1 MARLDARR
9 VPGVLADPAPWRLIL
24 LHGEDQGL
32 VQERSAALISAVL
45 GGVDPFRFAEL
56 SREAAARPGAL
67 IAETT
72 AGALTGGRRVVRV
85 RDATDALAPA
95 LKAALA
101 APGDALILAEAGAL
115 KKRCKLLDL
124 VEAAPDA
131 CGILCAPERGEALVA
146 TLRRMFTDEGVTVDA
161 AALEWI
167 AARAPDD
174 RQAVRREVERLSL
187 YAGRG
192 GVLDEAALQ
201 ASAGGDG
208 SDPDLDD
215 ALAAAMIGDVAG
227 TDRAVAGAFADGAAA
242 VTVLRAVLRHLG
254 RLREAAVAIERGSGP
269 ADAMA
274 GLRPPVFGRGQVAFG
289 QALRRWSP
297 ATLAA
302 ASQAALE
309 AEERAKS
316 GGTGRP
322 PVPDAAMA
330 RQLLLTLAAR
340 AAARSSRQG

>member
-9 VPGVLADPAPWRLIL
+9 VAGVLADPAAWRLIL

-32 VQERSAALISAVL
+32 VQERSAALIAAVI
-45 GGVDPFRFAEL
+45 GDPDPFRFAEL

-101 APGDALILAEAGAL
+101 APGEALILAEAGAL

-124 VEAAPDA
+124 VEPAPDA
-131 CGILCAPERGEALVA
+131 CAILCAPERGDTLVA
-146 TLRRMFTDEGVTVDA
+146 TLRRMFAAEGVEADA
-161 AALEWI
+161 AALDWI

-174 RQAVRREVERLSL
+174 RQAVRREVERLAL

-192 GVLDEAALQ
+192 GVLDEAALL
-201 ASAGGDG
+201 ASSGGDG
-208 SDPDLDD
+208 SGPDLDD
-215 ALAAAMIGDVAG
+215 ALAAAMVGDVAG
-227 TDRAVAGAFADGAAA
+227 TDRAVAGAFADGAAPVA
-242 VTVLRAVLRHLG
+242 VLRAILRHLV
-254 RLREAAVAIERGSGP
+254 RLREAAVAVERGASP
-269 ADAMA
+269 SDAMA
-274 GLRPPVFGRGQVAFG
+274 GLRPQVFGRGQAAFG

-297 ATLAA
+297 AMLAA
-302 ASQAALE
+302 AAQAALE

-322 PVPDAAMA
+322 PVPDAALA
-330 RQLLLTLAAR
+330 RQLLMTLANR
-340 AAARSSRQG
+340 AAARQR